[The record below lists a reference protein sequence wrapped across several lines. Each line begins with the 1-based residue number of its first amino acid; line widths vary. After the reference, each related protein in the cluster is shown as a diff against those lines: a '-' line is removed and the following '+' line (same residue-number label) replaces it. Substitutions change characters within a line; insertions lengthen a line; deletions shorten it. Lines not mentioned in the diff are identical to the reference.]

1 MRVDLKK
8 ISFMVKESLILKMF
22 VMKVNGKTISHMGMG
37 NRFLKKIKQCILE
50 NLKMVKNKVKVNSY
64 GKLKMKTINKKH

>member
-1 MRVDLKK
+1 
-8 ISFMVKESLILKMF
+8 
-22 VMKVNGKTISHMGMG
+22 MG

>member
-1 MRVDLKK
+1 
-8 ISFMVKESLILKMF
+8 
-22 VMKVNGKTISHMGMG
+22 MGMG

-64 GKLKMKTINKKH
+64 GKLKMKTINKKHWMVHSKTEISKDMQI